1 MAEVK
6 MNDPVADQLRAQY
19 PSNSLSQKVKP
30 QEPQREKV
38 KPVVKGGAVL
48 QKKNLG
54 EKVKDMFSL
63 GDIKDI
69 REYAVKQ
76 VIIPGIKTGVLA
88 LVEMALFG
96 QVSRRSGFYGG
107 QKTNYSYISSSPQRV
122 DIGRPTISQKD
133 RASHNFQNIIFATY
147 QDAEDVV
154 STLIDLVDRYG
165 SATVADFYD
174 AAQIE
179 ADWAA
184 QDWGWTSFQK
194 LEPRRIREGYI
205 IDMQPPVYLKG
216 R

>member
-6 MNDPVADQLRAQY
+6 INDPVADQLRSQY
-19 PSNSLSQKVKP
+19 PSNSLTQKVKP
-30 QEPQREKV
+30 QELQREKV

-48 QKKNLG
+48 QQKSLG

-96 QVSRRSGFYGG
+96 QVSRRSGTYWN
-107 QKTNYSYISSSPQRV
+107 QRTNYSYISSGGQRI
-122 DIGRPTISQKD
+122 DNSRPSISQKD
-133 RASHNFQNIIFATY
+133 RAAHNFQNIIFATY

-154 STLIDLVDRYG
+154 STLLDLIDRYG
-165 SATVADFYD
+165 SVTVADFYD

-216 R
+216 K